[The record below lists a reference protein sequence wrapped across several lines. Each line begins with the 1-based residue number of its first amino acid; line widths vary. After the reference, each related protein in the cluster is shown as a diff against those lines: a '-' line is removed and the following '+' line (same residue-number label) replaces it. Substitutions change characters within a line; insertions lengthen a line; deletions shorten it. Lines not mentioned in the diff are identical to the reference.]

1 MVRSLAANII
11 VSLSSTGTQL
21 PAKNISSVQFGQGH
35 TALSSTTLQPS
46 QVSFIQFDPSS
57 QLFGTNQILGTSQTQ
72 NVNNSQIMGNHMV
85 QPR

>member
-1 MVRSLAANII
+1 M
-11 VSLSSTGTQL
+11 
-21 PAKNISSVQFGQGH
+21 PAKNMSSVQFGQTGLSN
-35 TALSSTTLQPS
+35 TALQPS

-72 NVNNSQIMGNHMV
+72 NVNNSQIMGTPMV